1 MGTAVL
7 LVQQWI
13 AEFLGT
19 GFYTG
24 SYLYATLEDKDVP
37 AVTALSLVLAVLLWA
52 YVSGAHYNPA
62 VTLSFFLQPRS
73 DDCTLEKTGRRSLV
87 YMTAQIAGAVAG
99 CFVVRSL
106 YHSFTEDPFSD
117 KAQGSAQL
125 WFFLAEALGT
135 FLLCSAWRKTDI
147 APLWLVVPLACY
159 ETMLFFHPISG
170 GAFNPALVFGVVVS
184 ATRRARYTTL
194 WQPLLVAT
202 GGHLLGTALSLLMAM
217 LFDVSEVSPGL
228 CCEKRSTKQKKLA
241 DLEHDTGKAKFDQV
255 VEGISIIKL
264 AP

>member
-1 MGTAVL
+1 MGTVVL

-19 GFYTG
+19 GFYSG

-62 VTLSFFLQPRS
+62 VTLSFYLQPRS

-87 YMTAQIAGAVAG
+87 YITAQIAGAVAG
-99 CFVVRSL
+99 SFVVRSL
-106 YHSFTEDPFSD
+106 YHSFTTDPFSD
-117 KAQGSAQL
+117 SAQGSAQL

-135 FLLCSAWRKTDI
+135 FLLCSAWRKADI

-159 ETMLFFHPISG
+159 VTMLFFHPISG

-184 ATRRARYTTL
+184 ATRRAKYASL

-202 GGHLLGTALSLLMAM
+202 GGHVLGTVLSLLMAM
-217 LFDVSEVSPGL
+217 LFDVSEASPGL
-228 CCEKRSTKQKKLA
+228 CCEKRSTKQKKQL
-241 DLEHDTGKAKFDQV
+241 DLERDTETAKFHEV
-255 VEGISIIKL
+255 VQGINIIKL